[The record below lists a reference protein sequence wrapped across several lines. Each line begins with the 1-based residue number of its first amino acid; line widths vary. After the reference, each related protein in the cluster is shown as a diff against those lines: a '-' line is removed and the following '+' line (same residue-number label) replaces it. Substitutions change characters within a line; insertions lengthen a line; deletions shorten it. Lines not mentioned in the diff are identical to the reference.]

1 MTARHRIA
9 CLPAI
14 ASCLAALAVAAACL
28 SGCLGLSKKVTVAA
42 TVGDI
47 VISEEDVTEYIE
59 GFRSQDEDRATDAG
73 WAQYL
78 ASNGYT
84 AESFRLKV
92 LNDVFIPAAC
102 VRVQAAAHNVVV
114 TDEELDQV
122 IAAEKAFYEESY
134 GADTWTS
141 VLASFGYDEQTW
153 RDSEMER
160 LLEERLSDKV
170 LGTVEPSQKQLF
182 DYAPSIAPR
191 FNGKH
196 SYYIAFDSSD
206 AAESALASLGGA
218 GASIKQSMF
227 RKVGELYSALPAL
240 QGAQEEQDQQQG
252 EEESS
257 PYAQANG
264 MQDAGWG
271 SLTNTPQNSNNTY
284 TNALNKLDV
293 GTVSEVVEPETGHWV
308 LIFCDEAYLF
318 QENDL
323 YDVDAIPSD
332 IRDAIVSAV
341 ADQLRKDSFDAW
353 LKDAMEDVDIV
364 VNDMPSGLSY
374 DVNNQMTH

>member
-1 MTARHRIA
+1 MRDKRPIPR
-9 CLPAI
+9 LFAI
-14 ASCLAALAVAAACL
+14 ASCLAALALAAACL

-47 VISEEDVTEYIE
+47 VISEEDVTAYIE
-59 GFRSQDEDRATDAG
+59 GFRSQDEDRAADSG

-92 LNDVFIPAAC
+92 LNEVFIPAASLKI
-102 VRVQAAAHNVVV
+102 QAAAHNVTV
-114 TDEELDQV
+114 TDEELDSV
-122 IAAEKAFYEESY
+122 IAAEKAYYEEAY
-134 GADTWTS
+134 GADSWTS
-141 VLASFGYDEQTW
+141 VLASFGYDEESW

-160 LLEERLSDKV
+160 LLEERLTDEVVGS
-170 LGTVEPSQKQLF
+170 VEPTLEQLM

-196 SYYIAFDSSD
+196 SYYIAFDTAD
-206 AAESALASLGGA
+206 AAEGALASLGGP
-218 GASIKQSMF
+218 GASVKLGSF
-227 RKVGELYSALPAL
+227 RKVGALYAALAPQADEHAE
-240 QGAQEEQDQQQG
+240 QEGEGAA
-252 EEESS
+252 S

-284 TNALNKLDV
+284 TNALNKLEL
-293 GTVSEVVEPETGHWV
+293 GTVSEVVEPEKDHWV

-323 YDVDAIPSD
+323 YNTESIPAD
-332 IRDAIVSAV
+332 IREAIVAAV
-341 ADQLRKDSFDAW
+341 TAQLRKDAFDAW
-353 LKDAMEDVDIV
+353 LDEAMEGEDISV
-364 VNDMPSGLSY
+364 SDMPAGLSY
-374 DVNNQMTH
+374 DVNNQMLH

>member
-1 MTARHRIA
+1 MRASRRIA

-14 ASCLAALAVAAACL
+14 ASCLAALALAAACV

-42 TVGDI
+42 TVGDTI
-47 VISEEDVTEYIE
+47 ISEADVTAYIE

-92 LNDVFIPAAC
+92 LNEVFIPAAS
-102 VRVQAAAHNVVV
+102 VKIQAAAHNVTV
-114 TDEELDQV
+114 TDEELDSV
-122 IAAEKAFYEESY
+122 IAAEKAYYEEAY
-134 GADTWTS
+134 GADSWTS
-141 VLASFGYDEQTW
+141 VLASFGYDEESW

-160 LLEERLSDKV
+160 LLEERLANEV
-170 LGTVEPSQKQLF
+170 LGTVEPTLEQLL

-196 SYYIAFDSSD
+196 SYYIAFDSAD
-206 AAESALASLGGA
+206 AAEAALASLGGA
-218 GASIKQSMF
+218 GASIKLSGF
-227 RKVGELYSALPAL
+227 RKVGELYSALAPL
-240 QGAQEEQDQQQG
+240 DDVDDEQPQEEG
-252 EEESS
+252 EGS

-271 SLTNTPQNSNNTY
+271 SLTNTAQNSNNTY

-293 GTVSEVVEPETGHWV
+293 GTVSEVVEPEVGHWV

-323 YDVDAIPSD
+323 YDTEAIPAD
-332 IRDAIVSAV
+332 IRDAVVAAV
-341 ADQLRKDSFDAW
+341 TDQLRKDSFSAW
-353 LKDAMEDVDIV
+353 LDEAMEGEDIT
-364 VNDMPSGLSY
+364 VNDMPSGLPY